1 MKKYLILSLV
11 FVILGLSFGVY
22 YREATKIMTYTGY
35 TTLAV
40 IHPHLIILGGAF
52 NLFMFF
58 FTRKENFPSK
68 VKSNIF
74 FYAYNIGLALMATM
88 MCVRGSLQVFNV
100 DIKSSISSMISGIA
114 GLTHITLAFGI
125 IMFFVNLFDL
135 VKQQ

>member
-22 YREATKIMTYTGY
+22 YREATKIMAYTGY

-74 FYAYNIGLALMATM
+74 FYAYNIGLALMVTM

-100 DIKSSISSMISGIA
+100 DIKSSISSMIS
-114 GLTHITLAFGI
+114 
-125 IMFFVNLFDL
+125 
-135 VKQQ
+135 